1 MDFPQEGEDAVG
13 GDQTGRAACA
23 VSSHESLKK
32 KEPVTDGHQGMDD
45 IKQPVGPDDQTNKMM
60 PGRGCNTLQPSSVRQ
75 SMRETLDDLS
85 SDDLNRFKHILRDE
99 SKIPWGKLEKAGT
112 DDIVEQLVQKCRV
125 EDSPEVMLKIL
136 RIMKNNQLVTD
147 LERKLGKVI
156 SGPQNKV
163 AKSPVKH
170 HLQSIL
176 IDKCFLVRQE
186 LGDEQLQDIYTD
198 LCVVEGRTGG
208 VNSAHEVSTIHLKQI
223 ENRTFSGTMN
233 SVKLSNIFTDHYYAG
248 KPVTKVLTLGIA
260 GVGKSVAVQKFVL
273 DWAEERENKHIE
285 LVFVLPF
292 RELNLYTENYSLFD
306 LLFKFYPELEEF
318 KDALEL
324 KKTVLFVLDGLD
336 ESRIQLDFKNK
347 DNTVCDPKEKATVA
361 MLTTSLVTG
370 KLVPSAL
377 IWVTTRPAAANKDLC
392 DLFQLVTE
400 IQGFNECHREEYF
413 RKVIPEKAEQIIAY
427 VKSKRSLYI
436 MCHIPVF
443 CRITA
448 AVLGGTGEEQSAAD
462 QEMPK
467 TLTEMYTQ
475 FSVFQITR
483 INERCEKKMS
493 PEEKGELLVK
503 LGKLAFKHLEKG
515 TLIFYENDLTECDIN
530 VNTGALQAGLCT
542 KIFKKESAMSGESIF
557 SFVHLSVQEF
567 LAALYLLHT
576 HATEKKNLF
585 IKTGLE
591 KIGWHFKKSRFD
603 LYKMSLERALLNE
616 NGQFDLC
623 VRFLLGLAPMLEP
636 EVRFPLKNVLP
647 HLGIGQ
653 QSIKKT
659 VKYIKKKIS
668 KNIPPERI
676 INLFHC
682 LNELGD
688 DSLIEE
694 INRFMSSAGE
704 EKQLTPA
711 QCSAL
716 AYLLLMSAEEL
727 EEFDLKKYLRS
738 EEGLHRMLPVVNVS
752 RRVWL
757 NQCHLS
763 KASCEMMASVLQ
775 RTPSHLR
782 ELDMSNNDLQDEGV
796 ELLCAGLRVPQCKLE
811 TLRLNQCH
819 LSKASCEI
827 MASVLQSA
835 HSHLRE
841 LDMSDNDLQDEGVEL
856 LCVGLRDP
864 QCKLETLRLSL
875 CLITHEGC
883 SLLSSALKSNP
894 SYLKQLDL
902 SYNHPGDSGVRELT
916 ERLND
921 PSCKLETLR
930 YDHGGE
936 CRIKTGLRKYACE
949 LTLDPNT
956 AGRYLSLSE
965 GNRKVTYGQQQSY
978 PDHPERF
985 DYWSQVLCREGLSG
999 HHPERCDSLGQ
1010 SLVSTGQ
1017 SGHYYWEAEWS
1028 NRAMVAVAYKSMER
1042 NESGDSSKFGG
1053 NAKSWSL
1060 ECKSNSYS
1068 ACHNKKK
1075 TAIPAPSS
1083 RSSRVGVYLDWPA
1096 GTLSF
1101 YSVSSNTL
1109 NHLHTFHSTFTEPL
1123 YPGFMTYSSVSL
1135 CQIT

>member
-1 MDFPQEGEDAVG
+1 MKSDESMEHPRNFSSGPPKSDPKPQ
-13 GDQTGRAACA
+13 TPRP
-23 VSSHESLKK
+23 VSPVPSCVSMKSDESMEHPRNFSSGPPKSDPK
-32 KEPVTDGHQGMDD
+32 MDD
-45 IKQPVGPDDQTNKMM
+45 MKQPAGPDDQTNKMM
-60 PGRGCNTLQPSSVRQ
+60 PGTGCNTLQPSFICQ
-75 SMRETLDDLS
+75 CMRETLDQLS
-85 SDDLNRFKHILRDE
+85 SDDLKRFKSNLKE
-99 SKIPWGKLEKAGT
+99 ELPWGKLEKADT
-112 DDIVEQLVQKCRV
+112 DDIVDQMVQKYCV
-125 EDSPEVMLKIL
+125 EDSVEVMLKIL
-136 RIMKNNQLVTD
+136 RIMGNNQLVKN

-156 SGPQNKV
+156 SRPQNKEE
-163 AKSPVKH
+163 KSPATH
-170 HLQSIL
+170 RLQSLL
-176 IDKCFLVRQE
+176 IDKYFLVRQE
-186 LGDEQLQDIYTD
+186 LGDEELQDIYTD

-223 ENRTFSGTMN
+223 ETRTFSGTMN
-233 SVKLSNIFTDHYYAG
+233 SVKLSNLFTDHYYAG
-248 KPVTKVLTLGIA
+248 KLVTKVLTLGIA

-273 DWAEERENKHIE
+273 DWAEERENRNIE

-292 RELNLYTENYSLFD
+292 RELNLYKEDYSLFD
-306 LLFKFYPELEEF
+306 LLLKFYPELEEF
-318 KDALEL
+318 KEAMEL

-336 ESRIQLDFKNK
+336 ESRIQLDFKDK
-347 DNTVCDPKEKATVA
+347 DNQVCDPKEKASVA
-361 MLTTSLVTG
+361 MLTTSLITG

-392 DLFQLVTE
+392 DLFHLVTE
-400 IQGFNECHREEYF
+400 IQGFNEHHREEYF
-413 RKVIPEKAEQIIAY
+413 RKVIPKKAEDVIAH

-448 AVLGGTGEEQSAAD
+448 AVLGGKGEEQSASD

-483 INERCEKKMS
+483 MNERCEKKMS
-493 PEEKGELLVK
+493 PEEKGQLLVK

-515 TLIFYENDLTECDIN
+515 TLIFYEEDLRECDIN
-530 VNTGALQAGLCT
+530 VNTGALHAGLCT
-542 KIFKKESAMSGESIF
+542 KIFKKESAISGESIF

-576 HATEKKNLF
+576 HAIDQANLF
-585 IKTGLE
+585 IKTPWE
-591 KIGWHFKKSRFD
+591 KIKWNFNYSRFD

-616 NGQFDLC
+616 NGQLDLC
-623 VRFLLGLAPMLEP
+623 LRFLLGLAPMLEP
-636 EVRFPLKNVLP
+636 EVRFPLNNVLP
-647 HLGIGQ
+647 QLGVGQ
-653 QSIKKT
+653 LSIKKT
-659 VKYIKKKIS
+659 VEYIKKKIENE
-668 KNIPPERI
+668 NIPPERI

-688 DSLIEE
+688 DSLVEE
-694 INRFMSSAGE
+694 INRYMSSADE
-704 EKQLTPA
+704 EKRLTPA

-727 EEFDLKKYLRS
+727 EEFDLKKYLKS
-738 EEGLHRMLPVVNVS
+738 EEGLHRMLPVVSVS
-752 RRVWL
+752 RRVCL

-775 RTPSHLR
+775 
-782 ELDMSNNDLQDEGV
+782 
-796 ELLCAGLRVPQCKLE
+796 
-811 TLRLNQCH
+811 
-819 LSKASCEI
+819 
-827 MASVLQSA
+827 SA
-835 HSHLRE
+835 PSHLRE
-841 LDMSDNDLQDEGVEL
+841 LDMSDNDLQDEGVKL
-856 LCVGLRDP
+856 LCVGLRKP

-916 ERLND
+916 DRLND
-921 PSCKLETLR
+921 PGCKLETLR

-936 CRIKTGLRKYACE
+936 CRIKPGHRKYACE

-956 AGRYLSLSE
+956 AHRQLSLSE
-965 GNRKVTYGQQQSY
+965 GNRKVTWGSQQPY

-985 DYWSQVLCREGLSG
+985 KYYSQVLCREGLSG
-999 HHPERCDSLGQ
+999 HHPETCDSLGQ
-1010 SLVSTGQ
+1010 SPVSTGQ
-1017 SGHYYWEAEWS
+1017 SGRYYWEAEWS
-1028 NRAMVAVAYKSMER
+1028 GDSAGIAVAYTSMER
-1042 NESGDSSKFGG
+1042 KGDSSWFGG

-1060 ECKSNSYS
+1060 LCSSSSYS
-1068 ACHNKKK
+1068 AWHNSKK

-1083 RSSRVGVYLDWPA
+1083 RSRRVGVYLDWPA

-1109 NHLHTFHSTFTEPL
+1109 THLHTFHTTFTEPL
-1123 YPGFMTYSSVSL
+1123 YPGFWVHLNSSVSL